1 MGRVEGKTAIVTG
14 GAQGLGKAIAGRLAK
29 EGAFVNIFD
38 IGDGA
43 EAVAEIRQ
51 AGGQAEAYSVNITDR
66 RQVEQAVAEILE
78 RRKTLDILVNNAGV
92 VSAHENLL
100 SVTDEIWEREI
111 GINLTGTFYCCRAV
125 LGAMIQQK
133 SGKIVNISSIAGD
146 TGRPQTSPAY
156 SAAKAGVYGLTMS
169 MARSVAKHGINVN
182 AVCPGVILTGIHASY
197 PKEELDALLAQIPY
211 SRGGKP
217 DDIAGAVLFLAGPDS
232 DYITGARI
240 RVNGG
245 SWMG

>member
-1 MGRVEGKTAIVTG
+1 MGRVEGKIAIVTG
-14 GAQGLGKAIAGRLAK
+14 GSQGLGKAISMRLAE

-38 IGDGA
+38 VNNA
-43 EAVAEIRQ
+43 EPVVEEVRNM
-51 AGGQAEAYSVNITDR
+51 GKNAEAYRVNVANNKEVAD
-66 RQVEQAVAEILE
+66 AVNKIIDKHG
-78 RRKTLDILVNNAGV
+78 RIDILVNNAGV

-100 SVTDEIWEREI
+100 SVTDEIWDREI
-111 GINLTGTFYCCRAV
+111 AVNLTGTFYCCRAV
-125 LGAMIQQK
+125 LAKMIEQK

-182 AVCPGVILTGIHASY
+182 AVCPGVILTGIHESY
-197 PKEELDALLAQIPY
+197 PKEELDKLISQIPY
-211 SRGGKP
+211 HRPGKP
-217 DDIAGAVLFLAGPDS
+217 LDIANAVLFLSSEES
-232 DYITGARI
+232 DYITGTRI

>member
-1 MGRVEGKTAIVTG
+1 MGRVEGKIAIVTG
-14 GAQGLGKAIAGRLAK
+14 GSQGLGKAISMRLAE

-38 IGDGA
+38 VNNA
-43 EAVAEIRQ
+43 EPVVEEVRNM
-51 AGGQAEAYSVNITDR
+51 GKNAEAYRVNVANNKEVAD
-66 RQVEQAVAEILE
+66 AVNKIIDKHG
-78 RRKTLDILVNNAGV
+78 RIDILVNNAGV

-100 SVTDEIWEREI
+100 SVTDEIWDREI
-111 GINLTGTFYCCRAV
+111 AVNLTGTFYCCRAV
-125 LGAMIQQK
+125 LAKMIEQK

-169 MARSVAKHGINVN
+169 MAKSVAKHGINVN
-182 AVCPGVILTGIHASY
+182 AVCPGVILTGIHESY
-197 PKEELDALLAQIPY
+197 PKEALDKLISEIPY
-211 SRGGKP
+211 NRPGKP
-217 DDIAGAVLFLAGPDS
+217 LDIANAVLFLSSEES
-232 DYITGARI
+232 DYITGTRI